1 MITGISQPFMR
12 VSDTAAAPAF
22 ACTCTA
28 LPYFLRSILPVPH
41 HQSRDGPA
49 GLLPDWM
56 GVLRALDFSQKTC
69 YSEYMQGFMNIL
81 GGLTSLYMLLIFARI
96 MLTWFSGVRY
106 GRPVELLCR
115 ITDPY
120 LDWFR
125 RFPLHFGRLDLSPI
139 LALAVLSVANNV
151 FMTVGQYGRITV
163 GIILAMLTSA
173 VWSAA
178 SFLISFSIIILVLRL
193 IAYLA
198 NRDVYRSFW
207 GIIDTLAQP
216 MLYRI
221 NRILF
226 RSRLVNYL
234 TGLIVAIAVLLV
246 LRLGLGF
253 LVRLLIGVLSRS
265 SL

>member
-1 MITGISQPFMR
+1 MEKGKNHGQGTKVRIR
-12 VSDTAAAPAF
+12 
-22 ACTCTA
+22 
-28 LPYFLRSILPVPH
+28 L
-41 HQSRDGPA
+41 
-49 GLLPDWM
+49 
-56 GVLRALDFSQKTC
+56 VLNVAVLDFSLKTC
-69 YSEYMQGFMNIL
+69 YSNHMQVFMNVL

-96 MLTWFSGVRY
+96 MLTWFSGAGY

-125 RFPLHFGRLDLSPI
+125 RFPLQFGMLDLSPI

-151 FMTVGQYGRITV
+151 FGTLGRYGRISL
-163 GIILAMLTSA
+163 GIMLAMLVSA

-178 SFLISFSIIILVLRL
+178 SFLIGFFIIILVLRL
-193 IAYLA
+193 IAYLT

-207 GIIDTLAQP
+207 GIIDNLSRP
-216 MLYRI
+216 VLFRI
-221 NRILF
+221 NRIIF

-234 TGLIVAIAVLLV
+234 AGLIVAIAVLLG

>member
-1 MITGISQPFMR
+1 
-12 VSDTAAAPAF
+12 
-22 ACTCTA
+22 
-28 LPYFLRSILPVPH
+28 
-41 HQSRDGPA
+41 
-49 GLLPDWM
+49 
-56 GVLRALDFSQKTC
+56 
-69 YSEYMQGFMNIL
+69 MNVL

-125 RFPLHFGRLDLSPI
+125 RFPLRVGMLDLSPV

-151 FMTVGQYGRITV
+151 FGTVGQYGHITL
-163 GIILAMLTSA
+163 GIILAMLVSA

-178 SFLISFSIIILVLRL
+178 SFLISFFIIILVLRL
-193 IAYLA
+193 IAYFT

-207 GIIDTLAQP
+207 GIIDTLARP
-216 MLYRI
+216 VLYRI
-221 NRILF
+221 NRIVF
-226 RSRLVNYL
+226 RSHLVNYL
-234 TGLIVAIAVLLV
+234 YALIVAIAVLLV
-246 LRLGLGF
+246 LRLGLAF
-253 LVRLLIGVLSRS
+253 LVRQLIGVLSRS